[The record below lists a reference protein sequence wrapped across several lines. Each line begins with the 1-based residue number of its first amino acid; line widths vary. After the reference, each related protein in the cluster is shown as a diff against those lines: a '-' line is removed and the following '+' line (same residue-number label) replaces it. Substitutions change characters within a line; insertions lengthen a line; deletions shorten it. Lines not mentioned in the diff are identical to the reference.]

1 MNRYEAGFAR
11 VHATPAFQ
19 KRLLD
24 RLNEELRSPAP
35 IKPVPVMTRKRKA
48 LLILIAAV
56 LLLLSACA
64 AYAVYWS
71 SAQQAKEYAQSDQAV
86 DDRLAK
92 AQQYA
97 DEAIAGL
104 TFFSPLSGTAEVD
117 GITFEPVGV
126 CYYPNES
133 PPEVHITFNGADSK
147 TGDSSRLYDFDFV
160 LTIGQNEYPAYAKA
174 DGTVRA
180 LPAIAMADSSGL
192 GADLE
197 MWFRIDD
204 QAIVSG
210 TPMNLS
216 GTLYQWDDSGQ
227 RGENLGSFSFDFVYE
242 IPKEEIEA
250 KREELV
256 KESLSSLESNA
267 TEQAETLS
275 GMPNEAFPLNIVQGV
290 FTLKDVAASKEGVL
304 LGTIGECN
312 WQNKGVNTFRD
323 TYLDG
328 YHTVGTQLSAV
339 YEPHTEEGKNFYG
352 DYPSTVTA
360 LTLLPWYADEA
371 NQPENVLVAVLG
383 EGGIDP
389 FQTGDGVDYTV
400 AKERIQIA
408 FYINPHTGEVTLPAD
423 DAEREAWCEETRQ
436 LAADGRNEET
446 HCQLQ
451 GSQAIGDVSLTL
463 KQLGFNPVQRE
474 LFIRYTIDGL
484 YCPPEASYTV
494 QHIYMD
500 GVELECWYKGGR
512 YTEAAAKLWVESY
525 GKFTTFDNWDSNT
538 RGHFIQIVPKY
549 LPDTFEIRLVWDVY
563 DRDKEYNRVF
573 VGTFDITVTV
583 HKADIV
589 PGGLWDDME

>member
-11 VHATPAFQ
+11 VHATPEFQ
-19 KRLLD
+19 KRLLN
-24 RLNEELRSPAP
+24 RLNDERLSPAP
-35 IKPVPVMTRKRKA
+35 VKPVPVMTRQRKA

-71 SAQQAKEYAQSDQAV
+71 STQQAKEYAQSEQAV
-86 DDRLAK
+86 NDRLAK

-97 DEAIAGL
+97 DAAIAGM

-126 CYYPNES
+126 CYYPNEN
-133 PPEVHITFNGADSK
+133 PPEVHVTFNSEDSK
-147 TGDSSRLYDFDFV
+147 TGDNSRLYNFDFV
-160 LTIGQNEYPAYAKA
+160 LTVGGNDYPAYAKA
-174 DGTVRA
+174 DDTVRA
-180 LPAIAMADSSGL
+180 LPAIAMADPSGL
-192 GADLE
+192 GADHE

-204 QAIVSG
+204 QTIVSG
-210 TPMNLS
+210 MPMKLS
-216 GTLYQWDDSGQ
+216 GTLYQWDENGQ

-242 IPKEEIEA
+242 IPTEEIEA
-250 KREELV
+250 KRDELV

-267 TEQAETLS
+267 TGQAEAIS
-275 GMPNEAFPLNIVQGV
+275 DMPNEAFPLNIVQGV
-290 FTLKDVAASKEGVL
+290 FTLKDAAASKEGVL

-323 TYLDG
+323 MYLDG

-339 YEPHTEEGKNFYG
+339 YEPHTEEGKNYGG
-352 DYPSTVTA
+352 DYPSTLTA
-360 LTLLPWYADEA
+360 LTLLPWYADAA

-423 DAEREAWCEETRQ
+423 DAEREAWCEETRR
-436 LAADGRNEET
+436 LAADGRNERSYCPLE
-446 HCQLQ
+446 
-451 GSQAIGDVSLTL
+451 GSQTVEGVSLTL
-463 KQLGFNPVQRE
+463 ERLGFDPTQHY

-500 GVELECWYKGGR
+500 GVELECWYKGGQ

-525 GKFTTFDNWDSNT
+525 GTFTTFDDWDSGT
-538 RGHFIQIVPKY
+538 RGHFMQIVPKY
-549 LPDTFEIRLVWDVY
+549 LPDIFEIRLVWDVY
-563 DRDKEYNRVF
+563 DRDIEYNRVF
-573 VGTFDITVTV
+573 VGTFDITATV

-589 PGGLWDDME
+589 QGDLWDN